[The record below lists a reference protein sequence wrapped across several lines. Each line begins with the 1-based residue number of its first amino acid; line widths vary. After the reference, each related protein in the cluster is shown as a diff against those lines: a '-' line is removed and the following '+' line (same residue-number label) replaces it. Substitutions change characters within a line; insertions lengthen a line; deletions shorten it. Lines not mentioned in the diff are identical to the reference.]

1 VPKLAD
7 NPIPLRVVVQQL
19 GVFPVP
25 SYRIIV
31 YGDELKPRHSDFGSA
46 AVLLEALRAVLPG
59 FDVSKLSLNPLG
71 EGQGSIVFDGEKLL
85 SAEQLSALGLN

>member
-1 VPKLAD
+1 MAE
-7 NPIPLRVVVQQL
+7 NPIPLRAVVQQL

-31 YGDELKPRHSDFGSA
+31 YGDEFKPRHSDFGSA
-46 AVLLEALRAVLPG
+46 AVLLDALRAAVPG
-59 FDVSKLSLNPLG
+59 LDLSQRSLNPMQ
-71 EGQGSIVFDGEKLL
+71 EGQGSIVFDGEMLF